1 MLAPENVPEK
11 LQQADIFILASHSEG
26 RPNVLLEA
34 MAAGLPVIASDIRG
48 VKELIKHE
56 HTGLLFRDGEMQN
69 LAELIQ
75 LLVVNRE
82 LQYKLGQA
90 GRKLILDGELTWAKC
105 AEKYSEI
112 YKESIRNPVKQ
123 N

>member
-1 MLAPENVPEK
+1 
-11 LQQADIFILASHSEG
+11 
-26 RPNVLLEA
+26 
-34 MAAGLPVIASDIRG
+34 
-48 VKELIKHE
+48 
-56 HTGLLFRDGEMQN
+56 MQN

-90 GRKLILDGELTWAKC
+90 GRKLILDGGLTWAKC